1 MGTSLRAGGSGKDAF
16 LRSGL
21 DVTCSHMRPIS
32 LVLSLAE
39 TGTESHGLEQGPG
52 GGTEVKTKAVQSKAE
67 DAWLRLNAGSSKCG
81 PRAGSVRLPW
91 EPRKNVGSWVPPQT
105 C

>member
-1 MGTSLRAGGSGKDAF
+1 MASSLHAGWSGNDAF

-21 DVTCSHMRPIS
+21 DVTCCHTRPIS

-39 TGTESHGLEQGPG
+39 TGTEIEGIEGIEG
-52 GGTEVKTKAVQSKAE
+52 IEVKTKAVQSKAE
-67 DAWLRLNAGSSKCG
+67 DAWLRLNAGSSKYG
-81 PRAGSVRLPW
+81 PQTGSVCLPW
-91 EPRKNVGSWVPPQT
+91 EPRKNVGSRVPPQT